1 MGKIKDFWSLLQ
13 EGVEEFFEDSAH
25 SRGAAISF
33 YAVTAMG
40 PVLYIGAWLTGLVFG
55 SKAAH
60 THLIYEVRRVV
71 GHDTAAMLQAAI
83 EASGKIHGGFWPT
96 LIGVT
101 VLVLTAGGVFVEV
114 QSALNCIWKVSTPP
128 FTIGRM
134 LRSWLQSIALV
145 GGLGVLLCLSLL
157 VNALVGA
164 FGPYLS
170 SLIGIAGEV
179 IWLINFSLSAT
190 LITFLFAAIYRILP
204 NRALEW
210 RDVLVGAA
218 ITTALILIGEYLIAL
233 YLAMSALG
241 HRYGSA
247 GGAIAFLMWLY
258 YSAQVFLLGAE
269 LTKVWSKRHGSPAAR
284 AVAATRYRLDK
295 AA

>member
-1 MGKIKDFWSLLQ
+1 M
-13 EGVEEFFEDSAH
+13 
-25 SRGAAISF
+25 
-33 YAVTAMG
+33 TAMG
-40 PVLYIGAWLTGLVFG
+40 PVLYICAWLAGLVFG
-55 SKAAH
+55 NKAAH
-60 THLIYEVRRVV
+60 THLVHEVRRVV

-96 LIGVT
+96 LVGVA
-101 VLVLTAGGVFVEV
+101 VLVFTAGGVFVEV
-114 QSALNCIWKVSTPP
+114 QAALNCIWKVPPPP
-128 FTIGRM
+128 FTLWQM

-145 GGLGVLLCLSLL
+145 GGVAVLLCVSLL

-164 FGPYLS
+164 FGPYFER
-170 SLIGIAGEV
+170 LIGIGGGV
-179 IWLINFSLSAT
+179 IWLINSSISAT
-190 LITFLFAAIYRILP
+190 LITGLFAAIYRVLP

-233 YLAMSALG
+233 YLAMSSLG
-241 HRYGSA
+241 NRYGSA
-247 GGAIAFLMWLY
+247 GGAIAFLLWLY

-269 LTKVWSKRHGSPAAR
+269 LTKVWSKRYGSPAAR
-284 AVAATRYRLDK
+284 AVAATRYRLDR